1 MPLMFQKKQW
11 CHWHGNYPMNSG
23 TRQLSRFNQKPR
35 IAIIRSSMCRRCLTT
50 ISCRVDACTTGSKQ
64 KQIASLVAEQIE
76 RANPTASSTA
86 LGSEGKPTW
95 QWQRITHLDCF
106 KLILQSFSQ
115 KLTQGPDCGQ
125 RVTSMITMVSLTHS
139 ARPQHWFL

>member
-1 MPLMFQKKQW
+1 
-11 CHWHGNYPMNSG
+11 MNSG

-64 KQIASLVAEQIE
+64 KQIASLVAEQME

-106 KLILQSFSQ
+106 KLMLQSFSQ
-115 KLTQGPDCGQ
+115 KTHQGSWLWPKGHINDNNGQ
-125 RVTSMITMVSLTHS
+125 PHS
-139 ARPQHWFL
+139 FSQTPTLIFVNWSIKCVQAQVCLKKD